1 MHVSK
6 ETEIE
11 LGGLTFGVSF
21 RDPAGATLRVN
32 GEIDGE
38 STELLRF
45 DDFVDAPHYHVPA
58 SGPQINFDRE
68 AMGEPLA
75 WYIAQIRD
83 NLGPLLTEAGY
94 GELVGKVDLAAV
106 SEHAGDLQKAM
117 EECVPEGYIRMAGVG
132 LQREL
137 V

>member
-1 MHVSK
+1 MHVSR

-32 GEIDGE
+32 GDVDGQ

-45 DDFVDAPHYHVPA
+45 DDFVEAPHYHVPA

-68 AMGEPLA
+68 AHGEPLA
-75 WYIAQIRD
+75 WYIAQVRD
-83 NLGPLLTEAGY
+83 NLAGLLTEAGY
-94 GELVGKVDLAAV
+94 GEVLSKVDLGAI
-106 SEHAGDLQKAM
+106 SQHAGDL
-117 EECVPEGYIRMAGVG
+117 
-132 LQREL
+132 
-137 V
+137 